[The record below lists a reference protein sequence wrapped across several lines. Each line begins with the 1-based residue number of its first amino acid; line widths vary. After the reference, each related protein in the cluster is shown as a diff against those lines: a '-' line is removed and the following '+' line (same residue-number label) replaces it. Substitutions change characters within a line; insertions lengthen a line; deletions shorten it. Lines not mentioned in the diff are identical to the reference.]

1 MFTVPVLM
9 LATLLSSTAL
19 WSALVDGDMSI
30 ETALLRFLLAVPV
43 SALMIVVFRRT
54 MSTYEARSATHPA
67 QDAAQ
72 TLSADIAN

>member
-19 WSALVDGDMSI
+19 WSAFVDGGMSI

-54 MSTYEARSATHPA
+54 MSTYEARSGVG
-67 QDAAQ
+67 AAHDRSEN
-72 TLSADIAN
+72 LSADVAN